1 MNNLMNNNYLAINL
15 QLNDIQVLLL
25 DINGNN
31 RYILSRFSLKIIY
44 KHLKYSNRYI
54 AEYSIIFDKK
64 LLPL

>member
-31 RYILSRFSLKIIY
+31 RYILS
-44 KHLKYSNRYI
+44 
-54 AEYSIIFDKK
+54 
-64 LLPL
+64 